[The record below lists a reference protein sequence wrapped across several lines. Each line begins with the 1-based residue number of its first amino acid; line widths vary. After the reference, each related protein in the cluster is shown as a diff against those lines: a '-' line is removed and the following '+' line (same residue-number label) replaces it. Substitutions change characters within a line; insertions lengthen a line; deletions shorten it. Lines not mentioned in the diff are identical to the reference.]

1 MIESHFAEKGK
12 PGRFRDLGKEAAR
25 ISKQLLRCGEIR
37 RGLIHCAVLDV
48 AVVAQSG
55 TIGFKLRRERRRGK
69 ELHAMPCRS
78 YPTKR
83 ERWSRWGGGR
93 CE

>member
-1 MIESHFAEKGK
+1 MIESHFAEKGE

-55 TIGFKLRRERRRGK
+55 TVGFKLQHKRRRGK
-69 ELHAMPCRS
+69 KTPCNALS
-78 YPTKR
+78 LISHEKG
-83 ERWSRWGGGR
+83 EV
-93 CE
+93 E